1 MLKRKN
7 QNRIYYPNVFK
18 RIKAN
23 IIDSITIILS
33 IFLTLTCLIINNYSK
48 QLSTQMN
55 KIEFIN
61 TDDKTLTVSTN
72 EYSELLN
79 NSNINMISNI
89 WTCKSYNY
97 FAETNF
103 GTLYLGKTN
112 FQVNALSVGKFDK
125 KMILPSFDQ
134 IGATEKVTLI
144 EGSIPSFT
152 EHTEDNYIYLHKSI
166 KKFVF
171 GDIDDV
177 IGKEMQFYFNNS
189 YHKFKIAGILSDS
202 LDVLR
207 LVDKYNKNQSNLTYN
222 LYSLPIVHVNKSLD
236 NITKMLIFMDK
247 EITQPN
253 LEIMRKQ
260 LSNSSFRDLKITS
273 LSDQLETKKIM
284 INANDKIVR
293 IILNIVTFV
302 LAGISILLIFLSIK
316 KRKIEIGIRKSI
328 GASNYDLIVMFLS
341 EILLCFALSALY
353 SIPISTFVML
363 FISLIIKK
371 DLYTLLFPINFSIYA
386 IPLSLMF
393 LVVIFSSLIT
403 ILFFSNKKISTCLKE
418 Q

>member
-48 QLSTQMN
+48 QLSAQMN

-79 NSNINMISNI
+79 HSNINMISNI

-152 EHTEDNYIYLHKSI
+152 EHTDDNYIYLHKSI

-171 GDIDDV
+171 GDIDV
-177 IGKEMQFYFNNS
+177 F
-189 YHKFKIAGILSDS
+189 
-202 LDVLR
+202 
-207 LVDKYNKNQSNLTYN
+207 
-222 LYSLPIVHVNKSLD
+222 
-236 NITKMLIFMDK
+236 
-247 EITQPN
+247 
-253 LEIMRKQ
+253 
-260 LSNSSFRDLKITS
+260 
-273 LSDQLETKKIM
+273 
-284 INANDKIVR
+284 
-293 IILNIVTFV
+293 
-302 LAGISILLIFLSIK
+302 
-316 KRKIEIGIRKSI
+316 
-328 GASNYDLIVMFLS
+328 
-341 EILLCFALSALY
+341 
-353 SIPISTFVML
+353 
-363 FISLIIKK
+363 FI
-371 DLYTLLFPINFSIYA
+371 
-386 IPLSLMF
+386 
-393 LVVIFSSLIT
+393 
-403 ILFFSNKKISTCLKE
+403 
-418 Q
+418 